1 MRIDIHSFNA
11 TYQLVISR
19 KFSFTILFR
28 KSHAVLKRYDA
39 FAHEV
44 FIIFLILYF
53 VFTLHFSLEHGK
65 THTLHI
71 PVVDNDDDKT
81 KCDFSSYIEAGDF
94 IFLVEN
100 LTSANIV
107 EMNDKEVRNTLLI

>member
-44 FIIFLILYF
+44 FVIFLIFYF

-71 PVVDNDDDKT
+71 PAVDNDGDKT
-81 KCDFSSYIEAGDF
+81 KCQLSSYVEAGAF
-94 IFLVEN
+94 QFLVNN
-100 LTSANIV
+100 LTAAKIV
-107 EMNDKEVRNTLLI
+107 EMNEKEV